1 MDRFY
6 KTVRIATIPSIT
18 ALVLLIILLIY
29 DIVTPIEMITASV
42 FLSILPI
49 MSYPLQRFIPPFK
62 YDGRNGQRNLAI
74 LFSVI
79 GYVLGVTV
87 SLITNAHRDVLLIYL
102 VYLMSGILILVI
114 NKIFHFK
121 ASGHSCGVL
130 GPISFLLY
138 FQLYIPA
145 LIGAIIAVLVF
156 ISSIKTKRHTL
167 LQLAV
172 GAVMPIISLLG
183 LNLILK

>member
-18 ALVLLIILLIY
+18 ALMLLIILLIY
-29 DIVTPIEMITASV
+29 DIVTAIEMITAFV
-42 FLSILPI
+42 FLSILLI

-79 GYVLGVTV
+79 RYVLGVTV
-87 SLITNAHRDVLLIYL
+87 SLITNAHRDALFIYI

-121 ASGHSCGVL
+121 ASGHSC
-130 GPISFLLY
+130 
-138 FQLYIPA
+138 A
-145 LIGAIIAVLVF
+145 CLVPYHF
-156 ISSIKTKRHTL
+156 CYTFNCIFRL
-167 LQLAV
+167 
-172 GAVMPIISLLG
+172 
-183 LNLILK
+183 